1 MNLNSPIGWCDGT
14 WNPVT
19 GCLNNC
25 EYCYARK
32 LAEGRL
38 KGRFGYEDG
47 FKPTL
52 HADRLQEPYKLKKPS
67 KIFVSSMGDI
77 FGNWVPQHWFSAVM
91 KVVLD
96 NPRHTFQFLTKCPEY
111 IGAFLEGEG
120 IKQIPSNMWVG
131 VSVTCQ
137 EDLWRIDLLRKYVR
151 GGIRFVSFEPLTG
164 RINHLDLTGIDW
176 VIIGAET
183 GTRKDKVSPDY
194 FWIQYLILDA
204 EAYNI
209 PVFLKDNL
217 RPHIQRPHIQHQYKL
232 RQEFPEVVV

>member
-1 MNLNSPIGWCDGT
+1 MNLNPPIGWCDGT

-38 KGRFGYEDG
+38 KGRFGYENG

-91 KVVLD
+91 KVVID
-96 NPRHTFQFLTKCPEY
+96 NPRHTFQFLTKYPQY

-120 IKQIPSNMWVG
+120 IKQIPSNIWVG

-137 EDLWRIDLLRKYVR
+137 EDLWRIDLLRKYVK
-151 GGIRFVSFEPLTG
+151 GGIRFVSFEPL
-164 RINHLDLTGIDW
+164 LDEIHYVNLSEIDW

-183 GTRKDKVSPDY
+183 GNRPGKVAPEY
-194 FWIQYLILDA
+194 TWIRDILADA
-204 EAYNI
+204 DDLSI
-209 PVFLKDNL
+209 PVYLKDNL
-217 RPHIQRPHIQHQYKL
+217 RPHIQHQYKL
-232 RQEFPEVVV
+232 LKEFPEVVV